1 MSCPLIMRLIVQQVC
16 PCVGGAYCTLKR
28 RILSMWATGLCR
40 RPRRAARG
48 MHLLNNEPHN
58 EGVAHCESS
67 LFNNEGIGAH
77 CWNNEPYNEQ
87 KSSLLAG
94 IASELIMSPPSLLQ
108 TL

>member
-1 MSCPLIMRLIVQQVC
+1 MWLDDPSNNSHQFHPLK
-16 PCVGGAYCTLKR
+16 T
-28 RILSMWATGLCR
+28 
-40 RPRRAARG
+40 
-48 MHLLNNEPHN
+48 HLLNNEPHN

-87 KSSLLAG
+87 KSSLFAAM
-94 IASELIMSPPSLLQ
+94 ASELIMSPPSLLQ